1 MESTRILHHVST
13 LRNLICGHEEI
24 TVSVDDRGFR
34 FARAHW
40 MHLWHLEA
48 LGNKSQFRFHIG
60 GSTLKNVQEKKT
72 QIVRIV
78 SGLVLIGAALVFLTG
93 CWPFNT
99 APVASFTVSA
109 LTGLA
114 PLTISFSALSSYD
127 SDGIISTYEWDY
139 GDGTSSRGDEVS
151 HTYATEGTYTATLQV
166 TDNGGKI
173 ASTQKT
179 ITVLP
184 PEDTDSG
191 ADGGDGGIIDEEDG
205 GGTCGG

>member
-1 MESTRILHHVST
+1 M
-13 LRNLICGHEEI
+13 
-24 TVSVDDRGFR
+24 
-34 FARAHW
+34 
-40 MHLWHLEA
+40 
-48 LGNKSQFRFHIG
+48 
-60 GSTLKNVQEKKT
+60 KNVQGKKT
-72 QIVRIV
+72 RIVRII
-78 SGLVLIGAALVFLTG
+78 SGLVVIGAALMLLTG

-109 LTGLA
+109 LTGSA
-114 PLTISFSALSSYD
+114 PLTVTFRAPSSYD
-127 SDGIISTYEWDY
+127 SDGIISAYEWDY
-139 GDGTSSRGDEVS
+139 GDGASDRGDEVS

-184 PEDTDSG
+184 PEDEDSG
-191 ADGGDGGIIDEEDG
+191 ADAGDGGNVDG